1 MEHLNS
7 QVHLTKH
14 LNQKKRKF
22 LKANKNYQRKR
33 RQTQLQSKQS
43 QWDYLVNLRSLNFH
57 LELPIRRQVDY
68 LENKTL
74 QINNKPS
81 PYLAD
86 CKQLSQ
92 QNRNLQVICLEALES
107 SFNLQQEENLVDKRS
122 KHRQIHFR
130 LNRKIWNQVQKQSF
144 SQQLEVYLEE
154 RKLNQPP
161 PCLAKEQQQQNLS
174 VRYSEGLQQAVYSAQ
189 HPRVFSKVHFCLIL
203 RRRKT
208 KMMNHKVKRKKEKK
222 VRQSMLTLTKWSSRE
237 PLDSKFRRIH
247 SLESLKRKL
256 TSLRLLNLFLQNVEV
271 NQRASATAHR
281 QSSILRKTEFVL
293 T

>member
-1 MEHLNS
+1 M
-7 QVHLTKH
+7 
-14 LNQKKRKF
+14 
-22 LKANKNYQRKR
+22 
-33 RQTQLQSKQS
+33 
-43 QWDYLVNLRSLNFH
+43 
-57 LELPIRRQVDY
+57 
-68 LENKTL
+68 
-74 QINNKPS
+74 
-81 PYLAD
+81 
-86 CKQLSQ
+86 
-92 QNRNLQVICLEALES
+92 
-107 SFNLQQEENLVDKRS
+107 DKRS

-130 LNRKIWNQVQKQSF
+130 LNRKILNQVQKQSF

-161 PCLAKEQQQQNLS
+161 PCLAKQQQQQNLS

>member
-1 MEHLNS
+1 
-7 QVHLTKH
+7 
-14 LNQKKRKF
+14 

-107 SFNLQQEENLVDKRS
+107 SSNLQ
-122 KHRQIHFR
+122 
-130 LNRKIWNQVQKQSF
+130 
-144 SQQLEVYLEE
+144 
-154 RKLNQPP
+154 
-161 PCLAKEQQQQNLS
+161 
-174 VRYSEGLQQAVYSAQ
+174 
-189 HPRVFSKVHFCLIL
+189 
-203 RRRKT
+203 
-208 KMMNHKVKRKKEKK
+208 
-222 VRQSMLTLTKWSSRE
+222 
-237 PLDSKFRRIH
+237 
-247 SLESLKRKL
+247 
-256 TSLRLLNLFLQNVEV
+256 
-271 NQRASATAHR
+271 
-281 QSSILRKTEFVL
+281 
-293 T
+293 